1 MKYIWNFSKNSR
13 MNSKNYTPALT
24 QAENERI
31 DSLMAELEKVQRR
44 EELIKK
50 ELRSLIYKIEKPR

>member
-1 MKYIWNFSKNSR
+1 